1 VGFDDSLLFF
11 VDFVLVAAEF
21 DDIDYIAEVVLI
33 VDDIL
38 VDFVMV
44 EVVVYYMVV
53 KDNLDYY
60 LIESFDFDDLL
71 NDEVILVE
79 FFCLN
84 AFNYIFRSILY
95 LQFQANGKN
104 SLFFPLNS
112 FNVVLNLWN

>member
-44 EVVVYYMVV
+44 EVVVY
-53 KDNLDYY
+53 NLDYY